1 MWADV
6 LLSLGTGIAEYG
18 FCTVI
23 DVKERKQVQ
32 EKLNKTIETLFI
44 EYADSSIDTDEF
56 FSVINSHKFKD
67 ILHNYFYTLKDGS
80 GTREYRQNVIEYI
93 CSCCSKAQR
102 SDVNSFF
109 DKVEEL
115 YVDFLSKIIEK
126 DPELNALFQLLTVSH
141 RSLISKLSERI
152 EEIIK
157 YIESSESNKYSISD
171 ERIKEFH
178 HICENEY
185 GIIRFTGISG
195 AERRADQDI
204 NTFYIPNTY
213 SFYNVLSSGIY
224 NNTTIG
230 IDSIGLKD
238 LFSFGNKVVVVGG
251 AGLGKTTSL
260 NYLYCNYEKIYNEHP
275 LKIKIDLRDYAEDIS
290 TNKKDILS
298 CIADQFF
305 KKTKRTSGV
314 NLREIEV
321 ILGEYLEK
329 GRCLVIF
336 DALDEIPTQDA
347 RSSVRTEIANF
358 CELYFLNRYIISTRE
373 VGYLKNKFDNS
384 FVHLKIDKF
393 SRKQIRDYS
402 RNWFK
407 FYHTNPKF
415 SDFNAFWKVFSRDVK
430 KANCYNLI
438 VNPIILILALVILD
452 TNQSLPSRKV
462 DFYEKCVNTF
472 LSERE
477 IQRGLLDISPKAQN
491 ILGTEMVI
499 PRIANYK
506 YFKTNENI
514 SYKFTNNELKNSVFE
529 AIEVSDKIN
538 WVKAVDEYIRYLI
551 ERTELIGEI
560 DDDVLDFA
568 HKTFY
573 EYFLAIYFSKQLE
586 INILQR
592 QLLKWIGDASNHELS
607 KLVIEIIIQKGDP
620 YKQAE
625 IINYLFGAVKSQKP
639 PKKNDVFDLLVDLYD
654 ENILPPK
661 YYNTYYQT
669 VLSNGPI
676 LKNVVTRIRR
686 KQGDVS
692 FSKFD
697 AQELASVYCET
708 VLSDEAFLDT
718 VEAIYYLNDDFRDN
732 VLKIFTNKSLL
743 QNTITLFSFA
753 NSLDSFDEPKIKDDE
768 LDNCVKFFS
777 DEQNEYLNK
786 SPLLYSSL
794 VRILIQYKLIE
805 EIDVQKIIFD
815 NIPHNDYF
823 YHYSTPSDLIGLI
836 DYARESSDLFS
847 LLLLVMVVCSK
858 KGTNIMIGH
867 ILKHCDTDHKNHDK
881 IVQFTYWI
889 WTSLNSSTNYQDYE
903 GQIKEIGL
911 FDDKYRSIY
920 QSVFDIYHSSEVN
933 VEDSRIDE
941 FIEELTEPED

>member
-1 MWADV
+1 MWADILV
-6 LLSLGTGIAEYG
+6 SLGIAIAEYG
-18 FCTVI
+18 FCTVM
-23 DVKERKQVQ
+23 DDKKRKNLQK
-32 EKLNKTIETLFI
+32 KLNNTINTSFK
-44 EYADSSIDTDEF
+44 EYENSSIDSGDF
-56 FSVINSHKFKD
+56 YYLINSHKFKD

-80 GTREYRQNVIEYI
+80 GTKEYRKTVIDYI
-93 CSCCSKAQR
+93 CNRCSKAER
-102 SDVNSFF
+102 SDVSSFF
-109 DKVEEL
+109 DKVEVL
-115 YVDFLSKIIEK
+115 YINYLSKIIEK
-126 DPELNALFQLLTVSH
+126 DPELNALFQLLTISH
-141 RSLISKLSERI
+141 RSIISKLSEGM
-152 EEIIK
+152 EDVIK
-157 YIESSESNKYSISD
+157 YIQSSENNRISISD

-178 HICENEY
+178 RICENEY

-238 LFSFGNKVVVVGG
+238 LFNFGNKVVVVGG

-260 NYLYCNYEKIYNEHP
+260 NYLYCKYEELYNEYP
-275 LKIKIDLRDYAEDIS
+275 LKIKIDLRDYAEDI
-290 TNKKDILS
+290 TINKKAIIS
-298 CIADQFF
+298 CIAEQFL
-305 KKTKRTSGV
+305 KKTKRTSKA
-314 NLREIEV
+314 NLTETEM
-321 ILGEYLEK
+321 ILSEYLEN

-347 RSSVRTEIANF
+347 RNSVRTEIANF

-393 SRKQIRDYS
+393 SREQIRDYS
-402 RNWFK
+402 KNWFK
-407 FYHTNPKF
+407 VYHTNPKF
-415 SDFNAFWKVFSRDVK
+415 SDFDAFWEVFSRDVE
-430 KANCYNLI
+430 KANCHNLI

-514 SYKFTNNELKNSVFE
+514 SYKFTNSELKNSVFE

-560 DDDVLDFA
+560 DDDILDFA

-592 QLLKWIGDASNHELS
+592 QLLKWIGDANNHELS
-607 KLVIEIIIQKGDP
+607 KLIIEIIIQKGDP

-625 IINYLFGAVKSQKP
+625 IINYLFNAVKSQKP
-639 PKKNDVFDLLVDLYD
+639 PKKHDVFYLLVDLYD

-661 YYNTYYQT
+661 YYNIYYQT
-669 VLSNGPI
+669 ILRNGPI
-676 LKNVVTRIRR
+676 LKDFLSRR
-686 KQGDVS
+686 RRLRDPLFGQ
-692 FSKFD
+692 FD
-697 AQELASVYCET
+697 AHELANVYCET
-708 VLSDEAFLDT
+708 VLTDEEFLDT
-718 VEAIYYLNDDFRDN
+718 IDAVYHLNNDFRDN
-732 VLKIFTNKSLL
+732 VLKIFTDKTLL

-753 NSLDSFDEPKIKDDE
+753 NSLDSPNKPKRRDNE
-768 LDNCVKFFS
+768 LLYSVKYFL
-777 DEQNEYLNK
+777 EEKNEYLNR

-794 VRILIQYKLIE
+794 VRILTQYKLLDEFYIK
-805 EIDVQKIIFD
+805 KIIFN

-823 YHYSTPSDLIGLI
+823 FRYSRPSELIALI
-836 DYARESSDLFS
+836 DYAKESSELFS

-858 KGTNIMIGH
+858 NGTNMMIGYV
-867 ILKHCDTDHKNHDK
+867 LKHCDTDHKNRDE

-889 WTSLNSSTNYQDYE
+889 WKSLNCSTDYQAY
-903 GQIKEIGL
+903 KEEISKKGL
-911 FDDKYRSIY
+911 FEDKYISIY
-920 QSVFDIYHSSEVN
+920 ERVYEIYHFSEIDAA
-933 VEDSRIDE
+933 DSRINE
-941 FIEELTEPED
+941 FNDNLSKLKD